1 MSASRHP
8 LLPFPGEYRP
18 FQIPDMLRSRF
29 LGSAAA
35 LCGPL
40 LALALATPAAAQQ
53 RPYLIW
59 LDAAKIDVA
68 KVMGLPPAQNS
79 PEHRAEF
86 ERVLAISSARTPER
100 EKEAIADQYQTLNAF
115 LKGMDH
121 AYIDGTHR
129 ETRLLMRE
137 AQIELAILLKS
148 VNRLT
153 SRIRPFQMWNKVR
166 VKPCPG
172 GRPEGT
178 SFPSAHA
185 ATAALYATLLSD
197 AVPELADKFEER
209 VKSYDESRLVCGF
222 HYPTDLEAGDKIG
235 RVVAKALLA
244 EKAFKVR
251 YDETKPEIRLAFGL
265 K

>member
-1 MSASRHP
+1 MMRARSFANTLALSG
-8 LLPFPGEYRP
+8 L
-18 FQIPDMLRSRF
+18 MLAM
-29 LGSAAA
+29 AAA
-35 LCGPL
+35 
-40 LALALATPAAAQQ
+40 APAQAQQ

-68 KVMGLPPAQNS
+68 KVIGLPPPQSS

-86 ERVLAISSARTPER
+86 EQVLAISQARTPER
-100 EKEAIADQYQTLNAF
+100 EKAAIADQYQTLSAF
-115 LKGMDH
+115 LEGIDH
-121 AYIDGTHR
+121 AYVEGTHR

-153 SRIRPFQMWNKVR
+153 NRVRPFAMWNKVR

-172 GRPEGT
+172 ARPTGT

-185 ATAALYATLLSD
+185 ATAALYSVLLSE
-197 AVPELADKFEER
+197 AVPALAGKFEER
-209 VKSYDESRLVCGF
+209 VKSYDESRLICGF
-222 HYPTDLEAGDKIG
+222 HYPSDLEAGDRIG

-244 EKAFKVR
+244 DPTFRVR
-251 YDETKPEIRLAFGL
+251 YDETLPEIRLAFGM